1 MITYSDK
8 SNTGTKNIKGNGDSR
23 FWIKPVLNM
32 ILIMEIIKVQLE
44 EKLQIKHCVI
54 NHSSFIGK
62 IQATDLPEG
71 QLLSKYIKKLY
82 FFFHDFTNNTKF
94 TLLKGE
100 KV

>member
-1 MITYSDK
+1 M
-8 SNTGTKNIKGNGDSR
+8 
-23 FWIKPVLNM
+23 
-32 ILIMEIIKVQLE
+32 
-44 EKLQIKHCVI
+44 
-54 NHSSFIGK
+54 GK